1 MKYLLLAIPTGYAVA
16 YHHASAG
23 LVALSEHWERSSAE
37 AEVQRL
43 NAEHQARL
51 AIAASSLQ
59 QHRQHAMHYGTER
72 RSVRWVPDDEFA

>member
-1 MKYLLLAIPTGYAVA
+1 MKYRLVAIPTGYAVA

-51 AIAASSLQ
+51 ALAASCRQ
-59 QHRQHAMHYGTER
+59 QFRQHYRPER
-72 RSVRWVPDDEFA
+72 RPVRWFPDDEFA